1 MTTSEVQSATYYDY
15 TDLSADEWRNKLAN
29 SEVNDY
35 TFVNELTAVH
45 VINGVAY
52 VKQYDPI
59 SRAVSTIE
67 IR

>member
-1 MTTSEVQSATYYDY
+1 MYYDY
-15 TDLSADEWRNKLAN
+15 TDLSTDEWRNKLAN

-52 VKQYDPI
+52 VKQYDPV
-59 SRAVSTIE
+59 SRSVRTTE
-67 IR
+67 VN